1 MLSAAI
7 SRRWTGSFWAVAET
21 TGSVRVRLVG
31 PLRLYVDGNRV
42 ADLPAGRAS
51 SLLGMLAVEAGHLVP
66 TDRIID
72 DLWPDGAPA
81 KAEQNVASLVSRL
94 RRLAGKDRIQGG
106 RTGYRGDF
114 ATDVEE
120 ADALVAEAEARLA
133 VGAFGPAATAARRAL
148 AILDGGELLEDEPY
162 AAWAQ
167 GPRRR
172 AARLQRRARSGAWT
186 AALELGDT
194 ASALDAATAAVDAD
208 PFDEDAHRALM
219 RANHR
224 RGDRGAALV
233 VFKRLE
239 RELHDELGVAPADET
254 LELYEAIVGGRPEPE
269 ARRRTGVG
277 GGLGGVSSGGGH
289 RAGREVPLVGR
300 RQELYLLREAWAGA
314 VAGRCEFVFVSGPA
328 GSGKSRLAA
337 ATAAVAEAAGG
348 VTLRARCNE
357 AERSLFLQP
366 IVEAVRGHLE
376 TVSAEVAAALVGSWA
391 GTLGELLPGLTIPS
405 AFGPLG
411 SGTVPYDR
419 AGPEL
424 EHRRS
429 LEAVTEFVARLAQ
442 RQPVLLLLEDLEH
455 AGASTLEAL
464 RFMAGRLGHERL
476 LVVVTL
482 RPEEAREAM
491 ETLEHLGREIRLGP
505 LPQAAVAQLA
515 AAMGVPELAGP
526 VYELT
531 GGDVLFSVEAFRLAA
546 DSDRAADALEVSR
559 SLRDVV
565 TERVRRA
572 GADVEEFLRVAVVA
586 GASFDL
592 DLVAAVQDVA
602 PEAAARLAQRA
613 LEAGL
618 LTTKADDLA
627 FANSVIQS
635 VLYETT
641 PPAVRASRHR
651 RIADLVADRP
661 ELVAVHREAAGDW
674 QRAYSAWTEAAADA
688 RRRFANRDAERLFG
702 RALAAA
708 VAAGDDAAVGRVS
721 MRRGQIREE
730 LADYAGAREDHQ
742 RALALARAL
751 GDSALEAMAL
761 ERLGWTAYYGRD
773 VDRAADFAVQATA
786 LAEAAAAAPQAQA
799 SALVLVGRVRHWAGD
814 MAGASAAYEQALV
827 DGESEPATV
836 ASALS
841 CLGALLEH
849 GDRFAEARDVLAR
862 ATATCEETGSFRALL
877 RTLFFAGLA
886 RANLGDLVGALR
898 VLERKRG
905 LLNRYDVQFYRART
919 STTLSWVWR
928 ELGDGPRAE
937 DLALEAIE
945 QSREVAE
952 GSLQTEQ
959 ELHAL
964 LAAAECRLLVG
975 DEGAAATLV
984 AEAEP
989 LIRVWLPFRWRAEL
1003 RLIEVAS
1010 RLEPARA
1017 ELLLDLARQRG
1028 SAKYQALALARL
1040 GHREEAAAV
1049 AAPTG
1054 SMLLLAEVAP
1064 DRQARDALQSM
1075 ASSLPR
1081 DMRSRFATN
1090 GRLTAPLR
1098 A

>member
-1 MLSAAI
+1 MGPVWSRKAA
-7 SRRWTGSFWAVAET
+7 GSVCVVAQT
-21 TGSVRVRLVG
+21 TGTVRVRLVG
-31 PLRLYVDGNRV
+31 PLRLYVDGSRV

-51 SLLGMLAVEAGHLVP
+51 SLLGMLAVEVGHLVP
-66 TDRIID
+66 TDRIVD

-94 RRLAGKDRIQGG
+94 RRLVGKDHIQGG

-114 ATDVEE
+114 TTDLHE
-120 ADALVAEAEARLA
+120 ADALVTEAEGRLA
-133 VGAFGPAATAARRAL
+133 AGAVGPAATAARRAL

-172 AARLQRRARSGAWT
+172 AARLQRRARACVWT

-208 PFDEDAHRALM
+208 AFDEEAHRALM
-219 RANHR
+219 RASHR

-233 VFKRLE
+233 AFKRLE

-254 LELYEAIVGGRPEPE
+254 LELFEAIAGGRPEPE
-269 ARRRTGVG
+269 ARRPGVGIGGGLAAGVGDGVG
-277 GGLGGVSSGGGH
+277 GGGGG
-289 RAGREVPLVGR
+289 RLVREAPLVGR

-314 VAGRCEFVFVSGPA
+314 VAARCEFVFVSGAA

-366 IVEAVRGHLE
+366 IVAAVRSHLDS
-376 TVSAEVAAALVGSWA
+376 TTPEVAAELVGSWA
-391 GTLGELLPGLTIPS
+391 GTLAELLPGLTV
-405 AFGPLG
+405 PLG
-411 SGTVPYDR
+411 PVDLAYER

-429 LEAVTEFVARLAQ
+429 LEAVTEFVARLTQ

-455 AGASTLEAL
+455 SGASTLEAL
-464 RFMAGRLGHERL
+464 RFMAGRLAHARL
-476 LVVVTL
+476 LVLVTL

-505 LPQAAVAQLA
+505 LSPAAVAQLA

-546 DSDRAADALEVSR
+546 DSDRATDALEVSR
-559 SLRDVV
+559 SLREVV

-572 GADVEEFLRVAVVA
+572 GADVEEFLRVGVVA
-586 GASFDL
+586 GAAFDL
-592 DLVAAVQDVA
+592 DLVARVQGVA

-618 LTTKADDLA
+618 LTTKGDDLA
-627 FANSVIQS
+627 FANSVIQE

-651 RIADLVADRP
+651 RIAELVADRP

-674 QRAYSAWTEAAADA
+674 RWAYEAWTAAASDA

-708 VAAGDDAAVGRVS
+708 AAAVDDAAVGRVS
-721 MRRGQIREE
+721 LRRGQVREE

-742 RALALARAL
+742 RALSLARAL
-751 GDSALEAMAL
+751 GDSGLEAMAL

-786 LAEAAAAAPQAQA
+786 LAEAAAAAPEAQA

-862 ATATCEETGSFRALL
+862 AMATCEETGSFRALL

-928 ELGDGPRAE
+928 ELGDVGRAE
-937 DLALEAIE
+937 DLAREAIE

-975 DEGAAATLV
+975 DEGGAGELV
-984 AEAEP
+984 AEADP

-1003 RLIEVAS
+1003 RLIEMAS

-1049 AAPTG
+1049 AVPTG
-1054 SMLLLAEVAP
+1054 STLLLAEVAP
-1064 DRQARDALQSM
+1064 DRQAKDALQAM
-1075 ASSLPR
+1075 AASLPR
-1081 DMRSRFATN
+1081 DMRSRFATH

-1098 A
+1098 

>member
-1 MLSAAI
+1 M

-106 RTGYRGDF
+106 RSGYRGDF

-133 VGAFGPAATAARRAL
+133 VGAFGLAATAARRAL

-172 AARLQRRARSGAWT
+172 AARLQRRARSCAWT
-186 AALELGDT
+186 AALDLGDT

-208 PFDEDAHRALM
+208 AFDEDAHRALM

-269 ARRRTGVG
+269 ARGPGTAG
-277 GGLGGVSSGGGH
+277 GGGGA
-289 RAGREVPLVGR
+289 RPAQQAPLVGR
-300 RQELYLLREAWAGA
+300 RQELYLLREAWARA
-314 VAGRCEFVFVSGPA
+314 VAGRCEFVFVSGAA

-376 TVSAEVAAALVGSWA
+376 TMSAEVAAGLVGSWA
-391 GTLGELLPGLTIPS
+391 GTLAELLPGLTV
-405 AFGPLG
+405 PLG
-411 SGTVPYDR
+411 SGAVPYER

-464 RFMAGRLGHERL
+464 RFMAGRLAHERL

-505 LPQAAVAQLA
+505 LPQAAVVQLA

-651 RIADLVADRP
+651 RIAELVADRP

-674 QRAYSAWTEAAADA
+674 QRAYEAWTAAAADA
-688 RRRFANRDAERLFG
+688 RHRFANRDAERLFG

-730 LADYAGAREDHQ
+730 LADYAGARDDHQ
-742 RALALARAL
+742 RALGLARAL
-751 GDSALEAMAL
+751 GDSAQEAMAL

-862 ATATCEETGSFRALL
+862 AMAACEETGSFRALL

-928 ELGDGPRAE
+928 ELGDVARAE
-937 DLALEAIE
+937 DLAREAIE

-975 DEGAAATLV
+975 DEGAAGALV

-1054 SMLLLAEVAP
+1054 SALLLAEVAP
-1064 DRQARDALQSM
+1064 DRQARDAIQSM
-1075 ASSLPR
+1075 ATSLPR
-1081 DMRSRFATN
+1081 DMRSRFATH
-1090 GRLTAPLR
+1090 GRLTGPLR
-1098 A
+1098 

>member
-1 MLSAAI
+1 
-7 SRRWTGSFWAVAET
+7 
-21 TGSVRVRLVG
+21 
-31 PLRLYVDGNRV
+31 
-42 ADLPAGRAS
+42 
-51 SLLGMLAVEAGHLVP
+51 
-66 TDRIID
+66 
-72 DLWPDGAPA
+72 
-81 KAEQNVASLVSRL
+81 
-94 RRLAGKDRIQGG
+94 
-106 RTGYRGDF
+106 
-114 ATDVEE
+114 
-120 ADALVAEAEARLA
+120 
-133 VGAFGPAATAARRAL
+133 
-148 AILDGGELLEDEPY
+148 DGGELLEDEPY
-162 AAWAQ
+162 APWAQ

-172 AARLQRRARSGAWT
+172 AARLQRRARSCVWT
-186 AALELGDT
+186 AALDLGDT
-194 ASALDAATAAVDAD
+194 AAALDAATAAVDAD

-254 LELYEAIVGGRPEPE
+254 LELYEAIAGGGPEPE
-269 ARRRTGVG
+269 VRRPGVGPGG
-277 GGLGGVSSGGGH
+277 GGLGGIGGTSAR
-289 RAGREVPLVGR
+289 RAPLVGR

-314 VAGRCEFVFVSGPA
+314 VAGRCAFVFVSGPA

-337 ATAAVAEAAGG
+337 ETAAVAEAAGG

-376 TVSAEVAAALVGSWA
+376 TVTAEVAGALVGSWA
-391 GTLGELLPGLTIPS
+391 GTLGELLPGLTV
-405 AFGPLG
+405 ALGPG
-411 SGTVPYDR
+411 GAPAYER

-429 LEAVTEFVARLAQ
+429 LEAVTEFFTRLAQ
-442 RQPVLLLLEDLEH
+442 RQPVLLVLDDLEH

-464 RFMAGRLGHERL
+464 RFMAGRLAQERL

-491 ETLEHLGREIRLGP
+491 ETLEHLGREIHLGP
-505 LPQAAVAQLA
+505 LPVAAVEQLA

-526 VYELT
+526 VFELT

-559 SLRDVV
+559 SLREVV

-572 GADVEEFLRVAVVA
+572 GDDVEEFLRVGVVA

-592 DLVAAVQDVA
+592 DLVARVQEVA
-602 PEAAARLAQRA
+602 AEAAARLAQRA

-618 LTTKADDLA
+618 LTSKGGDLT
-627 FANSVIQS
+627 FANSVIQE

-651 RIADLVADRP
+651 RIAELVADRP

-674 QRAYSAWTEAAADA
+674 KRACEAWTVAATDA

-702 RALAAA
+702 RAVAAA
-708 VAAGDDAAVGRVS
+708 AAAGDDAAEGRVS
-721 MRRGQIREE
+721 LRRGQVREE

-751 GDSALEAMAL
+751 GDSELEAMAL

-786 LAEAAAAAPQAQA
+786 LAEAAAAAPGAQA

-814 MAGASAAYEQALV
+814 MSGAAAAYEQAMT

-862 ATATCEETGSFRALL
+862 AMATCEETGSFRALL

-905 LLNRYDVQFYRART
+905 LLNRYDVHFYRART

-928 ELGDGPRAE
+928 ELGDVARAE
-937 DLALEAIE
+937 DLAQEAIE
-945 QSREVAE
+945 QSREVAA

-964 LAAAECRLLVG
+964 LAAAECRLLDG
-975 DEGAAATLV
+975 DEGSAAALV

-1040 GHREEAAAV
+1040 GHR
-1049 AAPTG
+1049 
-1054 SMLLLAEVAP
+1054 
-1064 DRQARDALQSM
+1064 
-1075 ASSLPR
+1075 
-1081 DMRSRFATN
+1081 
-1090 GRLTAPLR
+1090 
-1098 A
+1098 

>member
-1 MLSAAI
+1 M
-7 SRRWTGSFWAVAET
+7 AET

-31 PLRLYVDGNRV
+31 PLRLYVDGSRV

-51 SLLGMLAVEAGHLVP
+51 SLLGMLAVDAGHLVP

-72 DLWPDGAPA
+72 DLWPGGAPA

-94 RRLAGKDRIQGG
+94 RRLVGKDRIQGG

-114 ATDVEE
+114 VTD
-120 ADALVAEAEARLA
+120 LAEAEGLVTEAEGRLA
-133 VGAFGPAATAARRAL
+133 TGAVAPAANAARRAL

-172 AARLQRRARSGAWT
+172 ATRLQRRARACAWT

-194 ASALDAATAAVDAD
+194 GSALDAATAAVDAD
-208 PFDEDAHRALM
+208 PFDEEAHRALM

-254 LELYEAIVGGRPEPE
+254 LELHEAIAGGRPEPE
-269 ARRRTGVG
+269 VRRSGVVG
-277 GGLGGVSSGGGH
+277 GGALGGGVVGGGGSGA
-289 RAGREVPLVGR
+289 RLAREAPLVGR

-314 VAGRCEFVFVSGPA
+314 MDGRCEFVFVSGPA

-376 TVSAEVAAALVGSWA
+376 STTPEVGAELVGSWA
-391 GTLGELLPGLTIPS
+391 GTLAELLPGLS
-405 AFGPLG
+405 VALGPAAAA
-411 SGTVPYDR
+411 PYER

-464 RFMAGRLGHERL
+464 RFMAGRLAPARL
-476 LVVVTL
+476 LVLVTL
-482 RPEEAREAM
+482 RSEEAREAM

-505 LPQAAVAQLA
+505 LSPAAVAQLA

-546 DSDRAADALEVSR
+546 DTDRAADALEVSR

-651 RIADLVADRP
+651 RIAELVADRP

-674 QRAYSAWTEAAADA
+674 QRAYEAWTAAAADA

-721 MRRGQIREE
+721 IRRGQVREE
-730 LADYAGAREDHQ
+730 LADYAGARDDHQ
-742 RALALARAL
+742 RALALARSL

-814 MAGASAAYEQALV
+814 MSGASAAYEQALV

-862 ATATCEETGSFRALL
+862 AMAVSEETGSFRALL

-928 ELGDGPRAE
+928 ELGDVGRAE
-937 DLALEAIE
+937 DLAREAIE
-945 QSREVAE
+945 QSREVAA

-975 DEGAAATLV
+975 DEAGAGDLV

-1054 SMLLLAEVAP
+1054 SSLLLAEVAP
-1064 DRQARDALQSM
+1064 DRQARDALQAM
-1075 ASSLPR
+1075 AASLPR
-1081 DMRSRFATN
+1081 DMRSRFATH

-1098 A
+1098 P

>member
-1 MLSAAI
+1 MAPP
-7 SRRWTGSFWAVAET
+7 TGT
-21 TGSVRVRLVG
+21 VRVRLVG

-42 ADLPAGRAS
+42 ADPPRGKAT
-51 SLLGMLAVEAGHLVP
+51 SLLGLLAVDAGHLVP
-66 TDRIID
+66 IDRIID
-72 DLWPDGAPA
+72 DLWPAGATA
-81 KAEQNVASLVSRL
+81 KTPQNVASLVSRL
-94 RRLAGKDRIQGG
+94 RQVVGRARIEGG
-106 RTGYRGDF
+106 RAGYRFVVPDPADGYG
-114 ATDVEE
+114 TDLSE
-120 ADALVAEAEARLA
+120 AEGQVAEAEARLA
-133 VGAFGPAATAARRAL
+133 AGAFGPAAAAARRAL
-148 AILDGGELLEDEPY
+148 AILDAGELLEDEPY

-172 AARLQRRARSGAWT
+172 AAQLQRQARACAWT
-186 AALELGDT
+186 AALELGDP
-194 ASALDAATAAVDAD
+194 ASALDPATAAVDAD

-219 RANHR
+219 RADHR

-254 LELYEAIVGGRPEPE
+254 MELYEAIAGGRPEPE
-269 ARRRTGVG
+269 RRPDGPG
-277 GGLGGVSSGGGH
+277 GGGIRSPRQS
-289 RAGREVPLVGR
+289 PLVGR

-314 VAGRCEFVFVSGPA
+314 LAGRCEFVFVSGGA
-328 GSGKSRLAA
+328 GSGKSRLVAE
-337 ATAAVAEAAGG
+337 TAAVAEAGGG
-348 VTLRARCNE
+348 VTLRARCHE

-366 IVEAVRGHLE
+366 ILEAIRACLE
-376 TVSAEVAAALVGSWA
+376 TTTAEVAGELVGNWA
-391 GTLGELLPGLTIPS
+391 GTLSELLPGLG
-405 AFGPLG
+405 ADLG
-411 SGTVPYDR
+411 RAVVGYER

-429 LEAVTEFVARLAQ
+429 LEAVTEFFARLAQ
-442 RQPVLLLLEDLEH
+442 RQPVLLVLEDLEH

-464 RFMAGRLGHERL
+464 RFMAGRLGRERL

-482 RPEEAREAM
+482 RPEEARESM

-505 LPQAAVAQLA
+505 LTEAAVGQLA
-515 AAMGVPELAGP
+515 AAMGVAELAQP
-526 VYELT
+526 VFALT

-546 DSDRAADALEVSR
+546 DSERAEDALEVSR
-559 SLRDVV
+559 TLRDVV

-572 GADVEEFLRVAVVA
+572 GEDVEEFLRVGVVA

-592 DLVAAVQDVA
+592 DLVARVQNVD
-602 PEAAARLAQRA
+602 PSTAARLVQRA

-618 LTTKADDLA
+618 LTTKGEGLA
-627 FANSVIQS
+627 FANSVIQE

-641 PPAVRASRHR
+641 APAVRASRHR
-651 RIADLVADRP
+651 RIAELVADRP
-661 ELVAVHREAAGDW
+661 ELVAVHHQAAGDW
-674 QRAYSAWTEAAADA
+674 PRACQAWAAAASDA

-702 RALAAA
+702 NA
-708 VAAGDDAAVGRVS
+708 VAAAERAGDAAMAGRES
-721 MRRGQIREE
+721 LHRGQVREE
-730 LADYAGAREDHQ
+730 LAEYAGAREDHQ
-742 RALALARAL
+742 RALDVARTL
-751 GDSALEAMAL
+751 GDSGLEAMAL

-773 VDRAADFAVQATA
+773 VDRASDFAVQATA
-786 LAEAAAAAPQAQA
+786 LAEAAAAAPRAQA

-814 MAGASAAYEQALV
+814 MAGAAAAYEQAMA
-827 DGESEPATV
+827 DGEEPATV

-849 GDRFAEARDVLAR
+849 GDRFAEARDVLVR
-862 ATATCEETGSFRALL
+862 AMATCEETGSFRALL

-905 LLNRYDVQFYRART
+905 LLNRYDVHFYRART

-928 ELGDGPRAE
+928 ELGDLPRAD
-937 DLALEAIE
+937 DLAREAIE
-945 QSREVAE
+945 QSREVAV

-964 LAAAECRLLVG
+964 LAAAECRLLDG
-975 DEGAAATLV
+975 DEGAAGALV

-989 LIRVWLPFRWRAEL
+989 LIRAWLPFRWRAEL
-1003 RLIEVAS
+1003 RLVEVAS

-1040 GHREEAAAV
+1040 GHREEAATV
-1049 AAPTG
+1049 AAATG
-1054 SMLLLAEVAP
+1054 SALLMAEVAP
-1064 DRQARDALQSM
+1064 ERQARDALQ
-1075 ASSLPR
+1075 ALANSLPR
-1081 DMRSRFATN
+1081 DMRSRFATH
-1090 GRLTAPLR
+1090 GRLAGPLR
-1098 A
+1098 

>member
-1 MLSAAI
+1 MAL
-7 SRRWTGSFWAVAET
+7 T

-31 PLRLYVDGNRV
+31 PLRLYVDGSRV

-66 TDRIID
+66 TDRLID
-72 DLWPDGAPA
+72 DLWPGGAPA

-94 RRLAGKDRIQGG
+94 RRLVGRDQIQGG
-106 RTGYRGDF
+106 RSGYRGEF
-114 ATDVEE
+114 GTDVQ
-120 ADALVAEAEARLA
+120 EAEALLGEAEGRLA
-133 VGAFGPAATAARRAL
+133 AGAFGPAATAARRAL
-148 AILDGGELLEDEPY
+148 AVLDGGELLEDEPY

-172 AARLQRRARSGAWT
+172 VGRLLRRARSCVWT

-194 ASALDAATAAVDAD
+194 AAALDAAAAAVDAD

-254 LELYEAIVGGRPEPE
+254 LELYEAIAGGRPEPE
-269 ARRRTGVG
+269 ARRPGVG
-277 GGLGGVSSGGGH
+277 GGAGLGLGRGAGLGSLGGGGSA
-289 RAGREVPLVGR
+289 RQAPMVGR
-300 RQELYLLREAWAGA
+300 RQELFLLREAWAGA

-328 GSGKSRLAA
+328 GSGKSRLATE
-337 ATAAVAEAAGG
+337 TAAVAEAAGG

-366 IVEAVRGHLE
+366 IVEAVRRHLE
-376 TVSAEVAAALVGSWA
+376 TVTAQVAGELVGSWA
-391 GTLGELLPGLTIPS
+391 GTLAELLPGLTVS
-405 AFGPLG
+405 LG
-411 SGTVPYDR
+411 QGATAYER

-464 RFMAGRLGHERL
+464 RFMAGRLGPERL

-482 RPEEAREAM
+482 RREEAREAM
-491 ETLEHLGREIRLGP
+491 ETLEHLGREIHLGP
-505 LPQAAVAQLA
+505 LSPAAVAQLA
-515 AAMGVPELAGP
+515 AAMGVPELAEP

-559 SLRDVV
+559 SLREVV

-572 GADVEEFLRVAVVA
+572 GADVEEFLRVGVVA

-592 DLVAAVQDVA
+592 DLVGRVQDVA

-618 LTTKADDLA
+618 LTTKGDGLA
-627 FANSVIQS
+627 FANSVIQE

-674 QRAYSAWTEAAADA
+674 ERAGEAWTAAAADA

-708 VAAGDDAAVGRVS
+708 EAAGDVAAVGRVS
-721 MRRGQIREE
+721 LRRGQVREE
-730 LADYAGAREDHQ
+730 LADYAGARDDHQ
-742 RALALARAL
+742 RALALARTLA
-751 GDSALEAMAL
+751 DSGLEAMAL

-773 VDRAADFAVQATA
+773 VDRASDFAVQATA
-786 LAEAAAAAPQAQA
+786 LAEAAAAAPGAQA

-814 MAGASAAYEQALV
+814 MPGASAAYERALA

-862 ATATCEETGSFRALL
+862 AMATCEETGSFRALL

-905 LLNRYDVQFYRART
+905 LLNRYDVHYYRART

-928 ELGDGPRAE
+928 ELGDVGRAE
-937 DLALEAIE
+937 DLAREAIE
-945 QSREVAE
+945 QSREVAA

-964 LAAAECRLLVG
+964 LAAAECRLLDG
-975 DEGAAATLV
+975 DEGAAGALV

-1049 AAPTG
+1049 AASTG
-1054 SMLLLAEVAP
+1054 SSLLLAEVAP
-1064 DRQARDALQSM
+1064 ERQARDAVLSM
-1075 ASSLPR
+1075 AASLPR
-1081 DMRSRFATN
+1081 DLRSRFAAH
-1090 GRLTAPLR
+1090 GRLAGPLR
-1098 A
+1098 T

>member
-1 MLSAAI
+1 M
-7 SRRWTGSFWAVAET
+7 
-21 TGSVRVRLVG
+21 RVRLVG
-31 PLRLYVDGNRV
+31 PLRLFVDGARV
-42 ADLPAGRAS
+42 AELPAGRAS
-51 SLLGMLAVEAGHLVP
+51 SLLGMLAVESGHLVP

-94 RRLAGKDRIQGG
+94 RRLVGRDRIQGG
-106 RTGYRGDF
+106 RSGYRADLETDF
-114 ATDVEE
+114 HE
-120 ADALVAEAEARLA
+120 AEGLVAEAESRLGA
-133 VGAFGPAATAARRAL
+133 GAFGPAATAGRRAL
-148 AILDGGELLEDEPY
+148 AVLDAGELLEDEPY
-162 AAWAQ
+162 APWAQ

-172 AARLQRRARSGAWT
+172 VARLQRRARACVWA

-194 ASALDAATAAVDAD
+194 ATALEAATAAVDAD
-208 PFDEDAHRALM
+208 SFDEDAHRALM

-254 LELYEAIVGGRPEPE
+254 LVLFEAIAGGGPEPE
-269 ARRRTGVG
+269 LRGASGAGIRGGPAAR
-277 GGLGGVSSGGGH
+277 
-289 RAGREVPLVGR
+289 AVPLVGR
-300 RQELYLLREAWAGA
+300 RQELYLLREAWAAA
-314 VAGRCEFVFVSGPA
+314 VAGRSAFVFVCGPA
-328 GSGKSRLAA
+328 GSGKSRLALEA
-337 ATAAVAEAAGG
+337 AAVAEAAGG

-366 IVEAVRGHLE
+366 IVESVRKYLE
-376 TVSAEVAAALVGSWA
+376 GVSAEVAAELVGSWA
-391 GTLGELLPGLTIPS
+391 GTLRELLPGLPVASGLAGATS
-405 AFGPLG
+405 A
-411 SGTVPYDR
+411 YER

-429 LEAVTEFVARLAQ
+429 LEAVTELFARLAQ
-442 RQPVLLLLEDLEH
+442 RHPVLLVLDDLEH

-464 RFMAGRLGHERL
+464 RFMAGRLSQARM

-491 ETLEHLGREIRLGP
+491 ETLEHLGREIHLGP
-505 LPQAAVAQLA
+505 LPVAAVEQLA
-515 AAMGVPELAGP
+515 AAMGVPELAAP

-572 GADVEEFLRVAVVA
+572 GGDVEEFLRVGVVA

-592 DLVAAVQDVA
+592 DLVARVQEVA
-602 PEAAARLAQRA
+602 SEVAARLAQRA

-618 LTTKADDLA
+618 LVTKAGDLA
-627 FANSVIQS
+627 FANSVIQD

-641 PPAVRASRHR
+641 APAVRASRHR
-651 RIADLVADRP
+651 RIAELVADRH

-674 QRAYSAWTEAAADA
+674 RRACEAWTAAAADA

-702 RALAAA
+702 RAVAAA
-708 VAAGDDAAVGRVS
+708 SAAGDSAAEGRVS
-721 MRRGQIREE
+721 LRRGQVREE
-730 LADYAGAREDHQ
+730 LAEYAGARDDHQ
-742 RALALARAL
+742 RALALARAS

-786 LAEAAAAAPQAQA
+786 LAEAAAAAPGAQA

-814 MAGASAAYEQALV
+814 MAGASAAYEQAMT
-827 DGESEPATV
+827 DGESDPSTV

-862 ATATCEETGSFRALL
+862 SMATCEETGSFRALL

-886 RANLGDLVGALR
+886 RANLGDLAGALR

-905 LLNRYDVQFYRART
+905 LLNRYDVHFYRART

-928 ELGDGPRAE
+928 ELGDVARAE
-937 DLALEAIE
+937 DLAREAIE
-945 QSREVAE
+945 QSREVAA

-964 LAAAECRLLVG
+964 LAAAECRLMEG
-975 DEGAAATLV
+975 DEGAAAALV

-1003 RLIEVAS
+1003 RLIEVGS

-1017 ELLLDLARQRG
+1017 ELLLELARQRG

-1049 AAPTG
+1049 AVPTG
-1054 SMLLLAEVAP
+1054 SALLLAEVAP
-1064 DRQARDALQSM
+1064 GRQARDALQTI
-1075 ASSLPR
+1075 AASLPR
-1081 DMRSRFATN
+1081 DIRSRFATH
-1090 GRLTAPLR
+1090 GRLTGPLR

>member
-1 MLSAAI
+1 M
-7 SRRWTGSFWAVAET
+7 AET
-21 TGSVRVRLVG
+21 TGSVRVRVVG

-72 DLWPDGAPA
+72 DLWPEGAPA

-94 RRLAGKDRIQGG
+94 RRLVGRDGIQGG
-106 RTGYRGDF
+106 RSGYRGEF
-114 ATDVEE
+114 VTDLQE
-120 ADALVAEAEARLA
+120 ADALAAEAEARLA
-133 VGAFGPAATAARRAL
+133 GGAFGPAATAARRAL

-172 AARLQRRARSGAWT
+172 AARLLRRVRSCVWT
-186 AALELGDT
+186 AALDLGDT
-194 ASALDAATAAVDAD
+194 ASAMDAATAAVDAD

-239 RELHDELGVAPADET
+239 RDLHDELGVAPADET
-254 LELYEAIVGGRPEPE
+254 LELYEAIAGGRPEPE
-269 ARRRTGVG
+269 RPRSGAGGGRGGTGLGVG
-277 GGLGGVSSGGGH
+277 VGAGGRGSA
-289 RAGREVPLVGR
+289 RPAPMVGR
-300 RQELYLLREAWAGA
+300 RQELYLLREAWAVA
-314 VAGRCEFVFVSGPA
+314 VAGRCEFVFVSGAA

-337 ATAAVAEAAGG
+337 ETAAVVEAAGG
-348 VTLRARCNE
+348 VTLGARCNE

-366 IVEAVRGHLE
+366 IVEVVRRHLE
-376 TVSAEVAAALVGSWA
+376 SVTAQVAGELVGNWA
-391 GTLGELLPGLTIPS
+391 GTLAELLPGLTV
-405 AFGPLG
+405 PLG
-411 SGTVPYDR
+411 VRAAAYER

-464 RFMAGRLGHERL
+464 RFMAGRLAHERL
-476 LVVVTL
+476 LVLVTL

-491 ETLEHLGREIRLGP
+491 ETLDHLGREIHLGP
-505 LPQAAVAQLA
+505 LPPAAVAQLA
-515 AAMGVPELAGP
+515 VAMGVPELAGP

-546 DSDRAADALEVSR
+546 DSDRATDALEVSR
-559 SLRDVV
+559 SLREVV

-572 GADVEEFLRVAVVA
+572 GSDVEEFLRVGVVA

-592 DLVAAVQDVA
+592 DLVGRVQDVA

-618 LTTKADDLA
+618 LVTKGDDLA
-627 FANSVIQS
+627 FANSVIQE

-641 PPAVRASRHR
+641 PPAVRTSRHR

-674 QRAYSAWTEAAADA
+674 QRAYEAWTAAAADA

-708 VAAGDDAAVGRVS
+708 EAAGDEAAIGRVS
-721 MRRGQIREE
+721 LRRGQVREE
-730 LADYAGAREDHQ
+730 LADYAGARDDHK
-742 RALALARAL
+742 RALLLARTLA
-751 GDSALEAMAL
+751 DSELEAMAL

-773 VDRAADFAVQATA
+773 VDRASDFAVQATA
-786 LAEAAAAAPQAQA
+786 LAEAAAAAPGAQA

-814 MAGASAAYEQALV
+814 MPGASAAYEQALA

-849 GDRFAEARDVLAR
+849 GDRFAEARDVLVR
-862 ATATCEETGSFRALL
+862 AMATCEETGSFRALL

-905 LLNRYDVQFYRART
+905 LLNRYDVHFYRART

-928 ELGDGPRAE
+928 ELGDVSRAE
-937 DLALEAIE
+937 DLAREAIE
-945 QSREVAE
+945 QSREVSA

-964 LAAAECRLLVG
+964 LAAAECRLLEG
-975 DEGAAATLV
+975 DEGWAGALV

-1054 SMLLLAEVAP
+1054 SALLLAEVAP
-1064 DRQARDALQSM
+1064 ERQARDAVVSM
-1075 ASSLPR
+1075 AAALPR
-1081 DMRSRFATN
+1081 DMRSRFATH
-1090 GRLTAPLR
+1090 GRLAAPLR
-1098 A
+1098 S

>member
-1 MLSAAI
+1 M
-7 SRRWTGSFWAVAET
+7 SRRWTGSFSAVAET

-31 PLRLYVDGNRV
+31 PLRLYVDGSRV

-51 SLLGMLAVEAGHLVP
+51 SLLGMLAVDAGHLVP

-114 ATDVEE
+114 VTDVEE

-172 AARLQRRARSGAWT
+172 AARLQRRARSCAWT

-277 GGLGGVSSGGGH
+277 VGGGLGGVGVGGDH

-314 VAGRCEFVFVSGPA
+314 VAARCEFVFVSGPA

-348 VTLRARCNE
+348 VTLRARCNQ

-376 TVSAEVAAALVGSWA
+376 TVSAEVAAELVGSWA
-391 GTLGELLPGLTIPS
+391 GTLAELLPGLTV
-405 AFGPLG
+405 PLG
-411 SGTVPYDR
+411 SGAVPYDR

-505 LPQAAVAQLA
+505 LPQAAVVQLA

-641 PPAVRASRHR
+641 PVAVRASRHR
-651 RIADLVADRP
+651 RIAELVADRP

-674 QRAYSAWTEAAADA
+674 QRACSAWTEAAADA

-721 MRRGQIREE
+721 LRRGQIREE
-730 LADYAGAREDHQ
+730 LADYAGARDDHQ
-742 RALALARAL
+742 RALGLARAL

-786 LAEAAAAAPQAQA
+786 LAEAAAAAPKAQA

-862 ATATCEETGSFRALL
+862 AMATCEETGSFRALL

-928 ELGDGPRAE
+928 ELGDLGRAE
-937 DLALEAIE
+937 DLAREAIE

-964 LAAAECRLLVG
+964 LAAAECRLVVG
-975 DEGAAATLV
+975 DEGAAGALV

-1010 RLEPARA
+1010 RLEPVRA

-1075 ASSLPR
+1075 AASLPR
-1081 DMRSRFATN
+1081 DMRSRFATH
-1090 GRLTAPLR
+1090 GRLTGPLR
-1098 A
+1098 T

>member
-1 MLSAAI
+1 M
-7 SRRWTGSFWAVAET
+7 
-21 TGSVRVRLVG
+21 
-31 PLRLYVDGNRV
+31 
-42 ADLPAGRAS
+42 
-51 SLLGMLAVEAGHLVP
+51 
-66 TDRIID
+66 
-72 DLWPDGAPA
+72 
-81 KAEQNVASLVSRL
+81 
-94 RRLAGKDRIQGG
+94 
-106 RTGYRGDF
+106 
-114 ATDVEE
+114 
-120 ADALVAEAEARLA
+120 
-133 VGAFGPAATAARRAL
+133 
-148 AILDGGELLEDEPY
+148 
-162 AAWAQ
+162 
-167 GPRRR
+167 
-172 AARLQRRARSGAWT
+172 
-186 AALELGDT
+186 
-194 ASALDAATAAVDAD
+194 
-208 PFDEDAHRALM
+208 
-219 RANHR
+219 
-224 RGDRGAALV
+224 
-233 VFKRLE
+233 
-239 RELHDELGVAPADET
+239 
-254 LELYEAIVGGRPEPE
+254 
-269 ARRRTGVG
+269 
-277 GGLGGVSSGGGH
+277 
-289 RAGREVPLVGR
+289 GR

-314 VAGRCEFVFVSGPA
+314 VAARCEFVFVSGPA

-376 TVSAEVAAALVGSWA
+376 TVSAEVAAELVGSWA
-391 GTLGELLPGLTIPS
+391 GTLAELLPGLTV
-405 AFGPLG
+405 PLG
-411 SGTVPYDR
+411 TGAVPYDR

-505 LPQAAVAQLA
+505 LPQAAVVQLA

-526 VYELT
+526 VYGLT

-651 RIADLVADRP
+651 RIAELVADRP

-721 MRRGQIREE
+721 LRRGQIREE
-730 LADYAGAREDHQ
+730 LADYAGARRRPPAGAGAGPGPGRFGAGGHGPG
-742 RALALARAL
+742 AAR
-751 GDSALEAMAL
+751 
-761 ERLGWTAYYGRD
+761 
-773 VDRAADFAVQATA
+773 VDRLLRARRRPGGRLRGAGDGAGGGGGGRARGPGV
-786 LAEAAAAAPQAQA
+786 

-862 ATATCEETGSFRALL
+862 AMATCEETGSFRALL

-928 ELGDGPRAE
+928 ELGDVGPGRGPGPGGDRA
-937 DLALEAIE
+937 
-945 QSREVAE
+945 VA
-952 GSLQTEQ
+952 GGGRGV
-959 ELHAL
+959 
-964 LAAAECRLLVG
+964 AADGA
-975 DEGAAATLV
+975 GAARPAGRG
-984 AEAEP
+984 
-989 LIRVWLPFRWRAEL
+989 RVPAAGGRRGGGGGAGGGGRA
-1003 RLIEVAS
+1003 VD
-1010 RLEPARA
+1010 P
-1017 ELLLDLARQRG
+1017 G
-1028 SAKYQALALARL
+1028 
-1040 GHREEAAAV
+1040 V
-1049 AAPTG
+1049 AALP
-1054 SMLLLAEVAP
+1054 LAGRAAP
-1064 DRQARDALQSM
+1064 DRSGQPAGAGPGRAVARSGPATGLGQVPGPGPGPPGPSGGGGGGGRADRFGAACWPRSPPTARPGTRCNRWPRPSPATCARDS
-1075 ASSLPR
+1075 PP
-1081 DMRSRFATN
+1081 
-1090 GRLTAPLR
+1090 TA

>member
-1 MLSAAI
+1 
-7 SRRWTGSFWAVAET
+7 
-21 TGSVRVRLVG
+21 LVG

-51 SLLGMLAVEAGHLVP
+51 SLLGLLAVEAGHLVP

-72 DLWPDGAPA
+72 DLWPGGAPA

-94 RRLAGKDRIQGG
+94 RRLVGRDRIEGG
-106 RTGYRGDF
+106 RSGYRFVVADRPGGPGPSVDA
-114 ATDVEE
+114 ATDLSE
-120 ADALVAEAEARLA
+120 AEGQVAEAEARLA
-133 VGAFGPAATAARRAL
+133 AGGFGAAATAARRAL

-172 AARLQRRARSGAWT
+172 ATRLQRRARACAWT
-186 AALELGDT
+186 AALELGDP
-194 ASALDAATAAVDAD
+194 AAALDAATAAVDAD
-208 PFDEDAHRALM
+208 PFDEEAHRALM

-233 VFKRLE
+233 AFRRLE

-254 LELYEAIVGGRPEPE
+254 MELYEAIAGGRPEPE
-269 ARRRTGVG
+269 GRP
-277 GGLGGVSSGGGH
+277 GGVRGGA
-289 RAGREVPLVGR
+289 RQPRPSPLVGR
-300 RQELYLLREAWAGA
+300 RQELYLLRAAWAGA
-314 VAGRCEFVFVSGPA
+314 VAGRCEFVFVSGAA

-337 ATAAVAEAAGG
+337 ETAAVAEAAGG
-348 VTLRARCNE
+348 VTLRARCHE

-366 IVEAVRGHLE
+366 ILEAVRGHLE
-376 TVSAEVAAALVGSWA
+376 TTTAEVAAELAGSWA
-391 GTLGELLPGLTIPS
+391 GTLSELLPGLTV
-405 AFGPLG
+405 PLG
-411 SGTVPYDR
+411 GGDVVYER

-429 LEAVTEFVARLAQ
+429 LEAVTEFFARLAH

-455 AGASTLEAL
+455 AGASTLGAL
-464 RFMAGRLGHERL
+464 RFMAGRLGPERV

-482 RPEEAREAM
+482 RPEAAREAM
-491 ETLEHLGREIRLGP
+491 ETLEHLGREIHLGP
-505 LPQAAVAQLA
+505 LPEAAVHQLA
-515 AAMGVPELAGP
+515 TAMGVPELAGP
-526 VYELT
+526 VYRLT

-572 GADVEEFLRVAVVA
+572 GADVEEFLRVGVVA
-586 GASFDL
+586 GATFDL
-592 DLVAAVQDVA
+592 DLVGRMQNVE

-618 LTTKADDLA
+618 LTTKGQELV
-627 FANSVIQS
+627 FANSVIQE

-651 RIADLVADRP
+651 RMAELVADRP
-661 ELVAVHREAAGDW
+661 ELVAVHQEAAGGW
-674 QRAYSAWTEAAADA
+674 SRACAAWTAAATDA

-702 RALAAA
+702 NALA
-708 VAAGDDAAVGRVS
+708 VAEKAGDDAWTGLVS
-721 MRRGQIREE
+721 LRRGQVREE
-730 LADYAGAREDHQ
+730 LADYAGARDDHQ

-751 GDSALEAMAL
+751 GDTGLEAMAL

-773 VDRAADFAVQATA
+773 VDRASDFAVQATA
-786 LAEAAAAAPQAQA
+786 LAEAAAAAPGAQA

-814 MAGASAAYEQALV
+814 MAGASAAYEQAMA
-827 DGESEPATV
+827 DGEDEPATV

-849 GDRFAEARDVLAR
+849 GDRFAEARDVLVR
-862 ATATCEETGSFRALL
+862 AMATCEETGSFRALL

-905 LLNRYDVQFYRART
+905 LLNRYDVHFYRART

-928 ELGDGPRAE
+928 ELGDLARAE
-937 DLALEAIE
+937 DLAQEAIE
-945 QSREVAE
+945 QSREVAV

-964 LAAAECRLLVG
+964 LAAAECRLLDG
-975 DEGAAATLV
+975 DEAGAAALV

-1003 RLIEVAS
+1003 RLVEVAS
-1010 RLEPARA
+1010 RLEPVRA

-1040 GHREEAAAV
+1040 GHRQEAAAV

-1054 SMLLLAEVAP
+1054 STLLLAEVAP
-1064 DRQARDALQSM
+1064 DRQARDAVQAM
-1075 ASSLPR
+1075 AASLPR
-1081 DMRSRFATN
+1081 DMRSRFATH
-1090 GRLTAPLR
+1090 GRLSGPLR

>member
-1 MLSAAI
+1 MSG
-7 SRRWTGSFWAVAET
+7 RWTGSFWAVAET

-133 VGAFGPAATAARRAL
+133 VGAFGPAATASRRAL

-269 ARRRTGVG
+269 ARGPGTAGGG
-277 GGLGGVSSGGGH
+277 GGLGGVGSGGDH
-289 RAGREVPLVGR
+289 RGRREVPLVGR

-314 VAGRCEFVFVSGPA
+314 VGARCEFVFVSGPA

-337 ATAAVAEAAGG
+337 ATSAVAEAAGG

-376 TVSAEVAAALVGSWA
+376 SVSAEVAAELVGSWA
-391 GTLGELLPGLTIPS
+391 GTLAELLPGLTMPLT
-405 AFGPLG
+405 FGPLG
-411 SGTVPYDR
+411 SGAVPYDR

-505 LPQAAVAQLA
+505 LSQAAVLQLA

-618 LTTKADDLA
+618 LTTKAHDLA

-651 RIADLVADRP
+651 RIAELVADRP

-674 QRAYSAWTEAAADA
+674 HRAYSAWTEAAADA

-702 RALAAA
+702 RAVDAA

-730 LADYAGAREDHQ
+730 LADYAGARDDHQ

-862 ATATCEETGSFRALL
+862 AMATCEETGSFRALL

-928 ELGDGPRAE
+928 ELGDVARAE
-937 DLALEAIE
+937 DLAREAIE

-975 DEGAAATLV
+975 DEGAAGALV

-1049 AAPTG
+1049 ASPTG
-1054 SMLLLAEVAP
+1054 SALLLAEVAP

-1075 ASSLPR
+1075 VASLPR
-1081 DMRSRFATN
+1081 DMRSRFATH
-1090 GRLTAPLR
+1090 GRLTGPLR
-1098 A
+1098 S

>member
-1 MLSAAI
+1 
-7 SRRWTGSFWAVAET
+7 VAQT
-21 TGSVRVRLVG
+21 SGTVRVRLLG

-42 ADLPAGRAS
+42 AELPAGRAS

-72 DLWPDGAPA
+72 DLWPEGPPA

-94 RRLAGKDRIQGG
+94 RRLVGRDRIQGG
-106 RTGYRGDF
+106 RSGYRGDF
-114 ATDVEE
+114 DTDLHE
-120 ADALVAEAEARLA
+120 AEGLVADAEARLGG
-133 VGAFGPAATAARRAL
+133 GAFASAATAARRAL
-148 AILDGGELLEDEPY
+148 ALLDAGELMEDEPY
-162 AAWAQ
+162 AAWVED
-167 GPRRR
+167 PRRR
-172 AARLQRRARSGAWT
+172 AARLQRRARSCVWT
-186 AALELGDT
+186 AALDLGDT

-224 RGDRGAALV
+224 RSDRGAALV

-254 LELYEAIVGGRPEPE
+254 LELYDAIAGGRPEPE
-269 ARRRTGVG
+269 VRRPGAGAGPGAGGRG
-277 GGLGGVSSGGGH
+277 GGRS
-289 RAGREVPLVGR
+289 ARESPLVGR
-300 RQELYLLREAWAGA
+300 RQELYLLRAAWAGA
-314 VAGRCEFVFVSGPA
+314 VEGRCEFVFVSGPA
-328 GSGKSRLAA
+328 GSGKSRLVAE
-337 ATAAVAEAAGG
+337 TAAVAEAAGG

-376 TVSAEVAAALVGSWA
+376 TVSAEVAAELVGNWA
-391 GTLGELLPGLTIPS
+391 GTLGELLPGLTVS
-405 AFGPLG
+405 LG
-411 SGTVPYDR
+411 AADHAYER

-429 LEAVTEFVARLAQ
+429 LEAVTEFFARLAQ

-464 RFMAGRLGHERL
+464 RFMAGRLAHERL

-505 LPQAAVAQLA
+505 LPETAVAQLA

-526 VYELT
+526 VYQLT

-546 DSDRAADALEVSR
+546 DSERAADALQVSR
-559 SLRDVV
+559 SLREVV

-572 GADVEEFLRVAVVA
+572 GGDVEEFLRVAVVA

-592 DLVAAVQDVA
+592 DLVGRVQDVA

-627 FANSVIQS
+627 FANSVIQE

-651 RIADLVADRP
+651 RIAELVADRP

-674 QRAYSAWTEAAADA
+674 QGARDAWTTAAADA

-708 VAAGDDAAVGRVS
+708 SAAGDDLAVGRVS
-721 MRRGQIREE
+721 LRRGQVREE

-742 RALALARAL
+742 TALAIARGL
-751 GDSALEAMAL
+751 GDSGLEAMAL

-773 VDRAADFAVQATA
+773 VDRASDFAVQATA
-786 LAEAAAAAPQAQA
+786 LAEAAAAAPGAQA

-814 MAGASAAYEQALV
+814 MAGASAAYEQAMA
-827 DGESEPATV
+827 DGVSEPATV

-862 ATATCEETGSFRALL
+862 AMATCEETGSFRALL

-905 LLNRYDVQFYRART
+905 LLNRYDVHYYRART

-928 ELGDGPRAE
+928 ELGDLGRAE
-937 DLALEAIE
+937 ELAREAIE

-964 LAAAECRLLVG
+964 LAAAECRLLDG
-975 DEGAAATLV
+975 DEGAAGALV

-1040 GHREEAAAV
+1040 GHRDEAAAV

-1054 SMLLLAEVAP
+1054 SALLLAEVAP
-1064 DRQARDALQSM
+1064 DRQARDALQSI
-1075 ASSLPR
+1075 AASLPR
-1081 DMRSRFATN
+1081 DLRSRFASH
-1090 GRLTAPLR
+1090 GRLSAPLR
-1098 A
+1098 T